1 MTRAYLTVTLK
12 RAIVEMAR
20 AQVGHGG
27 VKSLSDFVEGAVI
40 ERLQKE
46 GASQD
51 SRSGWPPRRGR
62 LGTGKSAS
70 A

>member
-46 GASQD
+46 GAA
-51 SRSGWPPRRGR
+51 P
-62 LGTGKSAS
+62 
-70 A
+70 